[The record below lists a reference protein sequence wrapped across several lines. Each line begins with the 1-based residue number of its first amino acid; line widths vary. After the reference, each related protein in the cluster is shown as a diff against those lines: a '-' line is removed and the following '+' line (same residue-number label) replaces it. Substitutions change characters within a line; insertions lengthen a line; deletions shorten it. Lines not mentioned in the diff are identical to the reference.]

1 MIKYKFLIGLLLIVS
16 MASAQNFDQNKM
28 NRDLE
33 VARTVLNSLVNKSGV
48 NWVSNDNK
56 GRYIE
61 GYGVILNMPPHNL
74 IFGNFD
80 FPVEDFDFHFDDFED
95 DFYDDFDDNVEVII
109 ADGKRL
115 EDMSAKER
123 EEFQKEIEERA
134 EEKAERAQ
142 ERAERAQ
149 ERAERSQEL
158 AQRQQELVARAQEIA
173 NKTVRV
179 LRLDSM
185 QIKSEEKRL
194 AAMKT
199 FLVDYAH
206 LIGQLQPEEKILITD
221 KSAHMVEFTNSFGVD
236 ALKNSRLSAEIAVKD
251 VQALQ
256 SGKISREEA
265 LERIKINRNE
275 KESKKVY
282 KDLELFK
289 SIIDRLYSRDL
300 AETYYSYG
308 NIEFEKLDG
317 LGAMFFMNTVS
328 SLKQSDGMW
337 KVPTQDKGGLNQEA
351 RDELVKSLY
360 PKFEQQLKE
369 NLVEYGRTVTSLNSD
384 ERIIFNAKI
393 TKCEGC
399 GIPKNVELSI
409 KASDLADFNSGKI
422 SKEQAISRIK
432 VTQGEKQ

>member
-1 MIKYKFLIGLLLIVS
+1 

-80 FPVEDFDFHFDDFED
+80 FPVEDFDFHFDNEDFEFEFED
-95 DFYDDFDDNVEVII
+95 EFDNNAEIII

-115 EDMSAKER
+115 EDEAER
-123 EEFQKEIEERA
+123 VQKEA
-134 EEKAERAQ
+134 EDIQKDAERLQ
-142 ERAERAQ
+142 RNAERQ
-149 ERAERSQEL
+149 QEL

-256 SGKISREEA
+256 SGKISREQA

-337 KVPTQDKGGLNQEA
+337 KIPTQDKGGLNQEA

>member
-80 FPVEDFDFHFDDFED
+80 FPVEDFDFHFDNEDFEFEFED
-95 DFYDDFDDNVEVII
+95 EFDNNAEIII

-115 EDMSAKER
+115 EDEAER
-123 EEFQKEIEERA
+123 VQKEA
-134 EEKAERAQ
+134 EDIQKDAERLQ
-142 ERAERAQ
+142 RNAERQ
-149 ERAERSQEL
+149 QEL

-256 SGKISREEA
+256 SGKISREQA

-337 KVPTQDKGGLNQEA
+337 KIPTQDKGGLNQEA

>member
-1 MIKYKFLIGLLLIVS
+1 M
-16 MASAQNFDQNKM
+16 
-28 NRDLE
+28 
-33 VARTVLNSLVNKSGV
+33 
-48 NWVSNDNK
+48 
-56 GRYIE
+56 
-61 GYGVILNMPPHNL
+61 
-74 IFGNFD
+74 
-80 FPVEDFDFHFDDFED
+80 
-95 DFYDDFDDNVEVII
+95 
-109 ADGKRL
+109 
-115 EDMSAKER
+115 
-123 EEFQKEIEERA
+123 
-134 EEKAERAQ
+134 
-142 ERAERAQ
+142 
-149 ERAERSQEL
+149 
-158 AQRQQELVARAQEIA
+158 
-173 NKTVRV
+173 
-179 LRLDSM
+179 
-185 QIKSEEKRL
+185 
-194 AAMKT
+194 
-199 FLVDYAH
+199 
-206 LIGQLQPEEKILITD
+206 
-221 KSAHMVEFTNSFGVD
+221 
-236 ALKNSRLSAEIAVKD
+236 
-251 VQALQ
+251 QALQ
-256 SGKISREEA
+256 SGKISREQA

-337 KVPTQDKGGLNQEA
+337 KIPTQDKGGLNQEA

>member
-1 MIKYKFLIGLLLIVS
+1 MIKYKFLMGLLLIVS
-16 MASAQNFDQNKM
+16 IASAQNIDQNKM

-48 NWVSNDNK
+48 NWVSNENK
-56 GRYIE
+56 GRYVQ
-61 GYGVILNMPPHNL
+61 GYGVILNMPPHGL
-74 IFGNFD
+74 VIGNFD
-80 FPVEDFDFHFDDFED
+80 FPSEDFDFHFDNDDFEFEFD
-95 DFYDDFDDNVEVII
+95 DDFDDDDMRVII
-109 ADGKRL
+109 ADGKKL
-115 EDMSAKER
+115 EKMSEKKQ
-123 EEFQKEIEERA
+123 EEFQKEME
-134 EEKAERAQ
+134 
-142 ERAERAQ
+142 ERAQ

-158 AQRQQELVARAQEIA
+158 AQRQQELVLRAQEIA

-179 LRLDSM
+179 LRLDSLQM
-185 QIKSEEKRL
+185 KNNEKRL
-194 AAMKT
+194 GAMKT

-221 KSAHMVEFTNSFGVD
+221 KSSNMVEFTNSFGVD
-236 ALKNSRLSAEIAVKD
+236 ALKNSRLSAEITVKD
-251 VQALQ
+251 LQAFQ
-256 SGKISREEA
+256 SGKINREEA
-265 LERIKINRNE
+265 LERIKVNR
-275 KESKKVY
+275 KSKDNKVY

-308 NIEFEKLDG
+308 NIEFEKLDD

-328 SLKQSDGMW
+328 SIKQSDGLW
-337 KVPTQDKGGLNQEA
+337 KVPTQEKDDLNQEA

-360 PKFEQQLKE
+360 PKFEKQLKE
-369 NLVEYGRTVTSLNSD
+369 NLVEYGRTVTSLKPE

-422 SKEQAISRIK
+422 NKDQAIGRIK
-432 VTQGEKQ
+432 VTKGDKQ

>member
-80 FPVEDFDFHFDDFED
+80 FPVEDFDFHFDNEDFEFEFED
-95 DFYDDFDDNVEVII
+95 EFDNNAEIII

-115 EDMSAKER
+115 EDEAER
-123 EEFQKEIEERA
+123 VQKEA
-134 EEKAERAQ
+134 EDIQKDAERLQ
-142 ERAERAQ
+142 RNAERQ
-149 ERAERSQEL
+149 QEL

-236 ALKNSRLSAEIAVKD
+236 ALK
-251 VQALQ
+251 
-256 SGKISREEA
+256 
-265 LERIKINRNE
+265 
-275 KESKKVY
+275 
-282 KDLELFK
+282 
-289 SIIDRLYSRDL
+289 
-300 AETYYSYG
+300 
-308 NIEFEKLDG
+308 
-317 LGAMFFMNTVS
+317 
-328 SLKQSDGMW
+328 KQ
-337 KVPTQDKGGLNQEA
+337 
-351 RDELVKSLY
+351 
-360 PKFEQQLKE
+360 
-369 NLVEYGRTVTSLNSD
+369 
-384 ERIIFNAKI
+384 
-393 TKCEGC
+393 
-399 GIPKNVELSI
+399 
-409 KASDLADFNSGKI
+409 
-422 SKEQAISRIK
+422 
-432 VTQGEKQ
+432 